1 MQYGVRDHQ
10 EIAEDESSNQQT
22 VRINNSELNRRVQA
36 TSTSETSFN
45 ATADLAEPQ
54 QVAEYILHF
63 NEDTGLSR

>member
-1 MQYGVRDHQ
+1 MQYGVRDRQ

-22 VRINNSELNRRVQA
+22 VRINNNELNRRVQA
-36 TSTSETSFN
+36 TSTSFN